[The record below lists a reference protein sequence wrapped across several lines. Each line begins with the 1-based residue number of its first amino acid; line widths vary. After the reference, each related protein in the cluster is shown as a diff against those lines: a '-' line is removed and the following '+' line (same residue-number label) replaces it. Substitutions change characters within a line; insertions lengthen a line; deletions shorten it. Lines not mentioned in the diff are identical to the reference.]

1 MRSAQID
8 VKFCWQAWESI
19 YSPLRLSSK
28 YGLNFGKPRV
38 DSAVFLSKKKRRFRV
53 RSAHIDVTFCWQA
66 CESTYALSRLS
77 SKSGLIF
84 GKHRVDSPL
93 KAGKTGPPL
102 THSRNAPR
110 FRVRSAQIDV
120 KFCWQAWESIYEPLR
135 LSSKSG
141 LIFGKPRVD
150 SSPLTLLGSAR
161 PPRNPPTHPATKMDP
176 PT

>member
-28 YGLNFGKPRV
+28 YGLNVGKPRV
-38 DSAVFLSKKKRRFRV
+38 DSAVFYKKKRRFRV

-84 GKHRVDSPL
+84 GKPRADLTPESWQNR
-93 KAGKTGPPL
+93 APPSKN
-102 THSRNAPR
+102 TPPR